1 MQPVHLTGLLQSGYW
16 RRWPRPND
24 SLIYNGVGKE
34 NLAGSPCRVPPRP
47 VQLLR
52 STMAWREAWGQVR
65 LHPLGWQLGT
75 GQLAAWG

>member
-34 NLAGSPCRVPPRP
+34 NLAATRVPPRP
-47 VQLLR
+47 VQLPR